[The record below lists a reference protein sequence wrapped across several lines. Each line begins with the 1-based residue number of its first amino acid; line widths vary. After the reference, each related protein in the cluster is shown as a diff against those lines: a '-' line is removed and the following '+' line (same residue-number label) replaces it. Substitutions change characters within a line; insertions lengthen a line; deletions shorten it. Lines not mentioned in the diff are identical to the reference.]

1 MMRQFV
7 FHFRLTAFISAGL
20 MIGLALMLRGEF
32 ILRSF
37 RPEAWNWIVL
47 LTGIGSGALTATL
60 GIVGWRNIGWVRRL
74 LPAEIME
81 LVRAMPSA
89 TWWAAA
95 ICGAVAEEI
104 LFRGGLQYYLGILA
118 TNLLFGFMH
127 YFAQRQLVGYGLA
140 AFFMGIM
147 LSLSFLWTG
156 SLLMVIGFH
165 LTHNLVVSLW
175 IRRTSADPLL
185 DHRA

>member
-1 MMRQFV
+1 MTRQFV
-7 FHFRLTAFISAGL
+7 GQFRLTAFISAGL

-32 ILRSF
+32 MLQSF
-37 RPEAWNWIVL
+37 GPGAWNWLDL
-47 LTGIGSGALTATL
+47 LMGIGSGALTATL
-60 GIVGWRNIGWVRRL
+60 SIVGWRHIGWFRRL

-89 TWWAAA
+89 TWWTAA

-104 LFRGGLQYYLGILA
+104 LFRGGLQYYLGIIA

-127 YFAQRQLVGYGLA
+127 YFAQRRLAGYGLA

-147 LSLSFLWTG
+147 LSLSFMWTG

-165 LTHNLVVSLW
+165 LTHNLVLSFW
-175 IRRTSADPLL
+175 IRRTAVEPLV